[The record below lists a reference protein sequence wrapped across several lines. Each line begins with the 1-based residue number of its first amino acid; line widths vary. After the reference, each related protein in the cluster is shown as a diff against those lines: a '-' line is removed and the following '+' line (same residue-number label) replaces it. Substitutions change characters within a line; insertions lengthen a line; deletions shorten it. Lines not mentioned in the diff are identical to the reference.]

1 MDNNKKTILLV
12 DDDYDYLL
20 QQKSLLELEG
30 YNVITSEGHKKAK
43 ETLKSASFDLA
54 IVDLMMEDMDS
65 GFILSYEIKKMYPST
80 PVIMVTAVT
89 NKTGMEFD
97 TITNSE
103 KKWIKADKIFT
114 KPVRIEQLVKEINRL
129 LHHEVQAGNM

>member
-1 MDNNKKTILLV
+1 MDNNTKTIFLV

-20 QQKSLLELEG
+20 QQKSLLEMEG
-30 YNVITSEGHKKAK
+30 FNVITAEGHKKAK
-43 ETLKSASFDLA
+43 EALINATFDLA

-65 GFILSYEIKKMYPST
+65 GFILSYEIKKKHSSV

-89 NKTGMEFD
+89 NKTGIEFD

-129 LHHEVQAGNM
+129 LHHEVQPGKV